1 MFCCHSKCY
10 NQSLTDCPNFDQ
22 HETPPQLLIGRGH
35 KVIPELKARFLSSY
49 IRPDQ
54 LRLFVICDIANMET
68 AKEIVQPLAPELL
81 VL

>member
-1 MFCCHSKCY
+1 M
-10 NQSLTDCPNFDQ
+10 
-22 HETPPQLLIGRGH
+22 IGRGH